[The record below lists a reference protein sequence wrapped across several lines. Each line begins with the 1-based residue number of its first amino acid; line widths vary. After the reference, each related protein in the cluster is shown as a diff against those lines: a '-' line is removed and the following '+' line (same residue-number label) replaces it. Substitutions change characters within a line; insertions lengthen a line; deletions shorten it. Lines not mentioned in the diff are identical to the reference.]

1 MIPAVGQ
8 GIIGCEIRQADTG
21 TRQILAGLNH
31 VSTMACAEAERAL
44 LKALG
49 GGCQFPYAGH
59 ATVVGDRL
67 KLVAGVFSPDGQQAT
82 RIEVTGATIEAASL
96 GKQAARTLRPPA
108 A

>member
-1 MIPAVGQ
+1 
-8 GIIGCEIRQADTG
+8 
-21 TRQILAGLNH
+21 
-31 VSTMACAEAERAL
+31 MACAEAERAL

-59 ATVVGDRL
+59 ATVVGDQL
-67 KLVAGVFSPDGQQAT
+67 KLVAGVFSPDGQQAM
-82 RIEVTGATIEAASL
+82 RIEVTGSTIEAASL